1 MSTGVYAKTAGD
13 LIRDSL
19 RAATISGIALP
30 VDSDDFAQGE
40 TALNDILLNL
50 QTKKVHI
57 WSVTEAVMPL
67 NPDQQKYT
75 FGTDHAFT
83 DYVYTTASAA
93 ILGAV
98 TLNVVSTTGM
108 TNGDNIGVELSTGV
122 RQWTTLTIVDGD
134 TVTLGAA
141 LTAAV
146 SDLASVYTYTT
157 GIDQPV
163 RVENIRFADNYTAN
177 EISTVGVA
185 RDIYFDQ
192 SVKNSTGS
200 TNVWYFSRQLSAGL
214 LYIWPVATDCKR
226 LLRLTFIK
234 PQYIPEDQ
242 SEDILIPPEWYIPL
256 KFKLAADL
264 ALVYGVDANKQ
275 MILEQK
281 AAQYLQDA
289 MDSDNENL
297 DTQFCP
303 DWR

>member
-1 MSTGVYAKTAGD
+1 MSIGVYAKTAGD

-30 VDSDDFAQGE
+30 VDSTDFDQGF

-57 WSVTEAVMPL
+57 WSQTEALLPL
-67 NPDQQKYT
+67 NPNQQKYV
-75 FGTDHAFT
+75 FGTDHVFS

-93 ILGAV
+93 LIGAT

-108 TNGDNIGVELSTGV
+108 TNGDHIGVELSDGT

-134 TVTLGAA
+134 TVTLGSA

-157 GIDQPV
+157 TIDQPIRIESV
-163 RVENIRFADNYTAN
+163 RYADTYTAN
-177 EISTVGVA
+177 EIVASNTA
-185 RDIYFDQ
+185 RDTYFNQ
-192 SVKNSTGS
+192 SVKDAVSS
-200 TNVWYFSRQLSAGL
+200 TNMWYFSRQLDAGEF
-214 LYIWPVATDCKR
+214 YIWPVADSCAR
-226 LLRLTFIK
+226 ILRFTFLK

-242 SEDILIPPEWYIPL
+242 SENILIPPEWYIAL

-264 ALVYGVDANKQ
+264 ALVYNVDANKQ
-275 MILEQK
+275 MMLEQK

-289 MDSDNENL
+289 MDSDDDN
-297 DTQFCP
+297 TSFQFFP
-303 DWR
+303 SNR

>member
-13 LIRDSL
+13 LIRDAL
-19 RAATISGIALP
+19 RAATISGIAFP
-30 VDSDDFAQGE
+30 VETDDFDQGE

-57 WSVTEAVMPL
+57 WSLTEALIPL
-67 NPDQQKYT
+67 NPDQQKYV

-93 ILGAV
+93 LVGAT
-98 TLNVVSTTGM
+98 TLDVVSTVGM
-108 TNGDNIGVELSTGV
+108 TNGDNIGVELSDGT

-134 TVTLGAA
+134 TVTLGDA

-146 SDLASVYTYTT
+146 DDLAGVYAYTT

-163 RVENIRFADNYTAN
+163 RIESIRQADTYTAN
-177 EISTVGVA
+177 EVTASGVA
-185 RDIYFDQ
+185 RDTYFNQ
-192 SVKNSTGS
+192 SVKDATSS
-200 TNVWYFSRQLSAGL
+200 TNMWYFSRQLAAGE
-214 LYIWPVATDCKR
+214 LYIWPVADSCQR
-226 LLRLTFIK
+226 ILRITFIK

-242 SEDILIPPEWYIPL
+242 SENILIPPEWYIAL

-264 ALVYGVDANKQ
+264 ALTYGVDVNKQ

-281 AAQYLQDA
+281 AAIYLQDA
-289 MDSDNENL
+289 MDSDDDN
-297 DTQFCP
+297 TSFQFFP
-303 DWR
+303 GNR